1 MLLCVCVSVCVCVC
15 VCVCV
20 RVCVFVCLC
29 LCVCVP
35 VCLCVCVSVCLCVCV
50 SVCLCDSLMSL
61 SLVQDARPMVGET
74 AAVFGQGLIGL
85 LVTAILSRTL
95 GSDKVVAL
103 EVNPQVPRA

>member
-35 VCLCVCVSVCLCVCV
+35 VCLCVCVSLCLCVCV